1 MAKKKWY
8 RNALNNDTKVYW
20 SVVAEIFIRTL
31 KNKIDKYMISVSKNV
46 YIDKLDYIVNKC
58 NIICLSLIRIK
69 PVDVKPNNNINS
81 SKEINDTDRKFEI
94 GDIVRLSKY
103 KNIFA
108 KGYIPNWS
116 EDLLWLKPSR
126 ILFPEHNL
134 IMILKMKKLLE
145 RFTKKSVELKK

>member
-58 NIICLSLIRIK
+58 TIICLSLIRIK